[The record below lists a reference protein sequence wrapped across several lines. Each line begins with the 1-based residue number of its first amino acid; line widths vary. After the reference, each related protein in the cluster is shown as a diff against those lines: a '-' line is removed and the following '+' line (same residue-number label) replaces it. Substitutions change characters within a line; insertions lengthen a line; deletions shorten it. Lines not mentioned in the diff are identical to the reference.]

1 MQIEE
6 PLHLTNIFLKELKK
20 MQTVKKINDSISNFE
35 AKLNANSK
43 AKLTLALTLLALF
56 AFALMSRSATA
67 FTVDTTSGTFSDF
80 YNTIMGFVFGAPGI
94 IIAVFMLLF
103 GVVMMVAKHWM
114 TGIISIIA
122 VILFFLAPE
131 IVLGVASTGA
141 GLAGAII

>member
-56 AFALMSRSATA
+56 AFALISRSATA
-67 FTVDTTSGTFSDF
+67 FTVDTTSGTFADF

-114 TGIISIIA
+114 TGIISFIA
-122 VILFFLAPE
+122 IVLFFLAPE

-141 GLAGAII
+141 SLAGAII

>member
-56 AFALMSRSATA
+56 AFALMSKSVTA
-67 FTVDTTSGTFSDF
+67 FTINVTSGTFADA

-94 IIAVFMLLF
+94 LVAVFMFLF

-114 TGIISIIA
+114 VGIISFIA
-122 VILFFLAPE
+122 IVLFFLCPE

-141 GLAGAII
+141 ALAGAII